1 MKKQLLFGLL
11 AAILLSFSAVAQVGF
26 TCQDPIQI
34 ASLPYQTADNTSNYG
49 NTLTGPQG
57 SSCISGAINYQSG
70 NDVIYSYTA
79 NENTTVSFTLLST
92 QTRSSMFI
100 YPSCAG
106 TTGPCL
112 AGIGN
117 TSNNP
122 RILNYAVTAGTTY
135 IVVVSSNL
143 LSPTIEYN
151 LLIQKEG
158 CQTKPT
164 NLAVSTST
172 QTGAT
177 LTWNAPVT
185 GSVVGYEIAVQ
196 PPGSLV
202 PSGSGQYSSANPNV
216 TVTNLAAATSYQYWV
231 RSECA
236 SGIFSA
242 WAGPLVFSTQICLP
256 SNQCTYTFR
265 MTDTANNGWNGA
277 RMQIRQNG
285 IVVATIGNTY
295 TFGAGPID
303 LILPVCKDLPFDI
316 FWSVAGTQPQQC
328 IVSVINSFGQI
339 IATINGNAATVNTS
353 IYSGV
358 INCDVPLCTLA
369 PTNVTLN
376 PITTTGGTINWN
388 APGTANVGFDI
399 YIVPS
404 GQPMPITTTVPTFSG
419 INGPSA
425 PFLFNIPTPNGLLA
439 DTPYD
444 FYVRVQCEPTDS
456 PWSGV
461 ATFTTM
467 ATCLKPT
474 NQSVTSITLNSAVL
488 GWTEAASA
496 TQWEVLLLAAP
507 NGIVPPAPLA
517 TPIIGPSDIFI
528 QNSTATTVSP
538 ALQPAT
544 IYYYYVRSVCQPGND
559 KSTWT
564 GPFIF
569 NTTTCNSAEKCTY
582 KFLLTNETNN
592 NWNLGRMQVRQNGI
606 VVATLG
612 TGGVNNPNGISVA
625 LCNNV
630 PFDLFWS
637 QAGNLPENMGV
648 QIINPFQDIIYTK
661 VAGEGTPLTVLFSDN
676 SLGNCTLPTCPKP
689 ITLLATAS
697 QTSVQL
703 SWTETGS
710 ATQWELYTVQAGA
723 LQPLNGTPLN
733 TGVSGYDLANTST
746 NFTISG
752 LIASTNY
759 RYYVRAIC
767 SPTDIGNWN
776 ILSPKTFTTT
786 PINDECSVAVNIPI
800 NPTPEIT
807 QTASGTTLGG
817 TASAEISTCLGT
829 ENDDVW
835 FSFVAT
841 NNIHIVKLINV
852 NGASLGLAVYS
863 GSNCSTLTQLY
874 CSPQNTSNNII
885 GSLIVGQIYKIRVY
899 TFGNNPTQSATFEI
913 GIATPLSVTNDEC
926 ATAIP
931 LTVNEGLDCIQV
943 TAGSVT
949 GATASSQAIACEG
962 TEDDDVWFSFVA
974 TSQSHIL
981 KLSDIVGTATD
992 LNSSLYSG
1000 NSCGN
1005 LTFISCNNN
1014 DQTIVNN
1021 LIIGT
1026 TYKIRVWSASSQLVD
1041 IQFNI
1046 CIGSIPQP
1054 IIANT
1059 TQYTVPQLVNDV
1071 LINSPCSTI
1080 ANITW
1085 ATGTTPATNGIGY
1098 FNKGNSDFPFQQGI
1112 ILSTGNAAEVVGPN
1126 TSILSGGGAGGDA
1139 DLSAILSAQTPPV
1152 TGTLNNATK
1161 LEFDFVAVTN
1171 QINFNFLFA
1180 SEEYGTFQCSF
1191 ADVFAFILTDLTAA
1205 TPPIN
1210 IAVLPGTNIPVSVVT
1225 IRDNQYNGSCASQ
1238 NVPYFGNYYANP
1250 AGVLGAPINFDGI
1263 TVPMT
1268 AGATVIPGN
1277 SYHIKMVIADYQ
1289 DTAYDSAVF
1298 LQGGSFNPGED
1309 NCTDKI
1315 KLIAFNDTNS
1325 NGIKEDTETSF
1336 TYGAFQYL
1344 LNDTGDI
1351 HNLSSPIG
1359 AYTIF
1364 DQNPL
1369 NSYDFTF
1376 NVHPE
1381 YATYFSAGTT
1391 NINNISIAAGSG
1403 TQTLYFPITQLQ
1415 GYNDVTVSIIPIGQ
1429 PTAGFNYSNKIVYQ
1443 NLGTAATSGT
1453 ISYTKDPAVTLSS
1466 SDSGVAIVPTGFTY
1480 NFANLAAF
1488 ETRHFNVSLSVPS
1501 IPVVNIGDVLSSS
1514 VQISAP
1520 TADINANNN
1529 AFSLLQTVVASY
1541 DPNDKME
1548 AHGEELDFNTFTQN
1562 DYLFYTIRF
1571 QNTGTTNAI
1580 TVRIEDLLDAQL
1592 DEESLRMISASHY
1605 YQLERVGNQLV
1616 WKFPGI
1622 NLPSI
1627 IQNEELSNGYLTFK
1641 IKVKPGFAIG
1651 DIIPNFAEIY
1661 FDTNP
1666 PIITNTFM
1674 SEFVVNLGTQAF
1686 STNNI
1691 LLYPNPT
1698 NSLLNINLQGTNES
1712 LAKIVIYDVVGKTV
1726 LSLSANNTQQTSIN
1740 VGSLAKGMYLIEITT
1755 DTNLK
1760 QVRKFIVK

>member
-1 MKKQLLFGLL
+1 MKKRLLFGLL
-11 AAILLSFSAVAQVGF
+11 TSILLSFSALAQVGF
-26 TCQDPIQI
+26 TCENPILI
-34 ASLPYQTADNTSNYG
+34 ASLPFQTSDNTNNYG
-49 NTLTGPQG
+49 NSLTGPQV
-57 SSCISGAINYQSG
+57 SSCIPGSINYQSG
-70 NDVIYSYTA
+70 NDVFYSFTA
-79 NENTTVSFTLLST
+79 TENTWVSFRLNSA

-100 YPSCAG
+100 YSSCAG
-106 TTGPCL
+106 TTGTCL

-117 TSNNP
+117 TNSSP

-143 LSPTIEYN
+143 ISPTIEYN
-151 LLIQKEG
+151 LLIQSEN
-158 CQTKPT
+158 CPNKPT
-164 NLAVSTST
+164 NLIVSNVTT
-172 QTGAT
+172 TGAT
-177 LTWNAPVT
+177 LTWFAPAA
-185 GSVVGYEIAVQ
+185 GSVVGYEVAVQ
-196 PPGSLV
+196 PQGSLV
-202 PSGSGQYSSANPNV
+202 PSGSGQHTGIATSNFL
-216 TVTNLAAATSYQYWV
+216 VTNLAPATLYQYWV

-236 SGIFSA
+236 SGEFSA
-242 WAGPLVFSTQICLP
+242 WTGPMVFNTQICLP

-265 MTDTANNGWNGA
+265 MTDSANNGWNGA

-285 IVVATIGNTY
+285 IVVNTIGNTY
-295 TFGAGPID
+295 ISGAGPID
-303 LILPVCKDLPFDI
+303 VPVTVCKDLPFDI
-316 FWSVAGTQPQQC
+316 FWSAAGSQPQQC
-328 IVSVINSFGQI
+328 IVSVINSFGQT
-339 IATINGNAATVNTS
+339 IATINGNAATVNSS

-369 PTNVTLN
+369 PSNVSVN

-388 APGTANVGFDI
+388 APETENVGFDV

-404 GQPMPITTTVPTFSG
+404 GQPMPITTTIPTFSG
-419 INGPSA
+419 INGSSA
-425 PFLFNIPTPNGLLA
+425 PFSVTIPTLLLP
-439 DTPYD
+439 DTAYD
-444 FYVRVQCEPTDS
+444 FYVRVQCEPINS
-456 PWSGV
+456 PWSSV
-461 ATFTTM
+461 ATFTTV
-467 ATCLKPT
+467 ATCSKPT
-474 NQSVTSITLNSAVL
+474 NQNVTGITLNSATL

-507 NGIVPPAPLA
+507 DGMAPPAPLA
-517 TPIIGPSDIFI
+517 TPIVGASDIFI

-538 ALQPAT
+538 ALTTAT
-544 IYYYYVRSVCQPGND
+544 IYHYYVRSICQLGND

-569 NTTTCNSAEKCTY
+569 NTLTCNETDKCNY
-582 KFLLTNETNN
+582 KFLLKGTPNN
-592 NWNLGRMQVRQNGI
+592 NWNFGLMQVRQNGI

-612 TGGVNNPNGISVA
+612 TGGINAPDGIMVSI
-625 LCNNV
+625 CDNI
-630 PFDLFWS
+630 PFDLYWS
-637 QAGNLPENMGV
+637 EAGELPEKMGV
-648 QIINPFQDIIYTK
+648 SIIDVNNDIVFTK
-661 VAGEGTPLTVLFSDN
+661 LAGQGTALTVLYSDTI
-676 SLGNCTLPTCPKP
+676 LGNCLPPTCPKP
-689 ITLLATAS
+689 SNSLATAS
-697 QTSVQL
+697 QTSAQL

-710 ATQWELYTVQAGA
+710 AAQWEVYVAADGMA
-723 LQPLNGTPLN
+723 WPVNGTPLN
-733 TGVSGYDLANTST
+733 GNIAPYYIANTNT
-746 NFTISG
+746 NFTVNG
-752 LIASTNY
+752 LTSSTNY
-759 RYYVRAIC
+759 NYYVRAVC
-767 SPTDIGNWN
+767 SSTDIGNWT
-776 ILSPKTFTTT
+776 ILNPKRFNTT
-786 PINDECSVAVNIPI
+786 PLNDDCSASITIPV
-800 NPTPEIT
+800 NPTLEMV
-807 QTASGTTLGG
+807 QTVAGNTLGG
-817 TASAEISTCLGT
+817 TASVQSSTCLGT

-841 NNIHIVKLINV
+841 STIHLITV
-852 NGASLGLAVYS
+852 DGFSLRYAIYS
-863 GSNCSTLTQLY
+863 GADCITMTQILCS
-874 CSPQNTSNNII
+874 QNNRTVVFDNFII
-885 GSLIVGQIYKIRVY
+885 GSTYKIRVY
-899 TFGNNPTQSATFEI
+899 TSGNNPSISSAFEV
-913 GIATPLSVTNDEC
+913 AVTTPLPVLNDEC

-931 LTVNEGLDCIQV
+931 LIVNEGLECIQV
-943 TAGSVT
+943 TTGSIT
-949 GATASSQAIACEG
+949 GATASPEVSTCAG
-962 TEDDDVWFSFVA
+962 TEDDDVWFSFMA
-974 TSQSHIL
+974 TSQRHIL
-981 KLSDIVGTATD
+981 TLSDIVGTATD
-992 LNSSLYSG
+992 LNNALYVG
-1000 NSCGN
+1000 TICGN
-1005 LTFISCNNN
+1005 LALISCNVNN
-1014 DQTIVNN
+1014 QTILNN
-1021 LIIGT
+1021 LVVGS
-1026 TYKIRVWSASSQLVD
+1026 TYKIRVWSASSLFED

-1046 CIGSIPQP
+1046 CIGRIPPP

-1071 LINSPCSTI
+1071 LINSPCSTT

-1085 ATGTTPATNGIGY
+1085 ATGTIPNTNGIGY

-1112 ILSTGNAAEVVGPN
+1112 ILSTGSAAAVVGPN
-1126 TSILSGGGAGGDA
+1126 TTTLSGGGLLGDA
-1139 DLSAILSAQTPPV
+1139 DLSAILAAQTPPV
-1152 TGTLNNATK
+1152 MGILRNATK
-1161 LEFDFVAVTN
+1161 LEFDFVAVSN

-1180 SEEYGTFQCSF
+1180 SEEYGPFQCAF
-1191 ADVFAFILTDLTAA
+1191 GDAFAFILTDLTAG
-1205 TPPIN
+1205 TPPVN
-1210 IAVLPGTNIPVSVVT
+1210 LAVIPGTNVPVT
-1225 IRDNQYNGSCASQ
+1225 IFNIRDGQYNAGCPSSNLA
-1238 NVPYFGNYYANP
+1238 YFGNYYANP
-1250 AGVLGAPINFDGI
+1250 AGVLGAPINFNGI

-1289 DTAYDSAVF
+1289 DEFYDSAVF
-1298 LQGGSFNPGED
+1298 LQGGSFNFGED
-1309 NCTDKI
+1309 HCTDKI

-1344 LNDTGDI
+1344 LNDTPEI

-1391 NINNISIAAGSG
+1391 SYNNISIAAGSG
-1403 TQTLYFPITQLQ
+1403 TQTLYLPITQIQ
-1415 GYNDVTVSIIPIGQ
+1415 GYNDVTISLIPIGQ

-1443 NLGTAATSGT
+1443 NLGTTATSGT
-1453 ISYTKDPAVTLSS
+1453 ISYTKDDAVTLSS
-1466 SDSGVAIVPTGFTY
+1466 SESGVTIVPTGFTY

-1501 IPVVNIGDVLSSS
+1501 IPVVDIGDVLSSS

-1520 TADINANNN
+1520 SADINANNN

-1580 TVRIEDLLDAQL
+1580 TVRIEDLLDTQL

-1726 LSLSANNTQQTSIN
+1726 LSLSANNTQQSSIN
-1740 VGSLAKGMYLIEITT
+1740 VGSLSKGMYLIEITT
-1755 DTNLK
+1755 NSNLK
-1760 QVRKFIVK
+1760 QTKKFIVN